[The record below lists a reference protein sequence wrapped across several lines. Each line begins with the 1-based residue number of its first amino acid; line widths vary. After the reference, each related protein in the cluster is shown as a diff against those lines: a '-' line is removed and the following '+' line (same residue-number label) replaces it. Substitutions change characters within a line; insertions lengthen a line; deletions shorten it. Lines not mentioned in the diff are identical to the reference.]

1 MRCNFYNWNLVKKEN
16 RIIKR
21 EMENGDTSS
30 LSFKNCKKREKNAFW
45 PTDFTCQMDCNST
58 TVENH
63 RFQNVKTL
71 PFIYGRLS
79 SVILKFDC
87 AAQFAHSPKTLHFC
101 IKTFSPAQ
109 QKFWGDFIS
118 TYVRSLWIKN
128 CTWVKLTKSSLNRHW
143 CFKSS
148 HCY

>member
-1 MRCNFYNWNLVKKEN
+1 MVKKEN

-30 LSFKNCKKREKNAFW
+30 LSFKNCKKKWEECILAYRFHMSNGLQFYHRGKSSFSKCQNFALHLLVDCLLSFW
-45 PTDFTCQMDCNST
+45 NSI
-58 TVENH
+58 VLHNL
-63 RFQNVKTL
+63 R
-71 PFIYGRLS
+71 I
-79 SVILKFDC
+79 
-87 AAQFAHSPKTLHFC
+87 AQKLCTFASKLFLLRS
-101 IKTFSPAQ
+101 KSFG
-109 QKFWGDFIS
+109 GDFIS

-128 CTWVKLTKSSLNRHW
+128 RTWVKLTKSSLNRHW